1 MATIELSE
9 GRVEVVRFGPEPDGA
24 PTLVFLHEGLGS
36 ASLWRDFPA
45 ALSAATGCGALVYS
59 RLGYGGSD
67 PLAGPFDASFMHREA
82 LDVLPRLLDACGVA
96 DPLLVGHSD
105 GASIAL
111 IYAAAGL
118 PARGLALEAPHVF
131 VEPLTVES
139 IAAARERYRT
149 TDLAP
154 ALGRHHGE
162 KTDATF
168 RAWTDVWLG
177 EEFRDWDIRPGL
189 ERVAC
194 PVLVIQGTD
203 DEYGTLEQ
211 VRTIASLVPDVETV
225 VLDDCGHAPHRDRPE
240 ATLEA
245 MRRFVEVAK
254 R

>member
-1 MATIELSE
+1 MPTIELSE
-9 GRVEVVRFGPEPDGA
+9 GRVEVVRVGPGPDLA

-45 ALSAATGCGALVYS
+45 ALAAATGCGALVYS

-67 PLAGPFDASFMHREA
+67 PLDRAFDASFMHREA
-82 LDVLPRLLDACGVA
+82 LDVLPRLLEACGVA
-96 DPLLVGHSD
+96 DPVLVGHSD

-118 PARGLALEAPHVF
+118 AARALALEAPHVF

-139 IAAARERYRT
+139 IAATRERYAA
-149 TDLAP
+149 TDLAERMR
-154 ALGRHHGE
+154 RHHGE

-168 RAWTDVWLG
+168 RAWTDVWLSD
-177 EEFRDWDIRPGL
+177 EFRGWDIRPSLG
-189 ERVAC
+189 RVAC
-194 PVLVIQGTD
+194 PVLVVQGED

-211 VRTIASLVPDVETV
+211 LGAIASLAPDVETV
-225 VLDDCGHAPHRDRPE
+225 VLERCGHAPHRDRPE

-245 MRRFVEVAK
+245 MRRFVARVT
-254 R
+254 

>member
-1 MATIELSE
+1 METIELGE
-9 GRVEVVRFGPEPDGA
+9 GRVEVVRFGPEPDRA

-36 ASLWRDFPA
+36 ASQWRDFPA
-45 ALSAATGCGALVYS
+45 ALADATGCGALVYS

-67 PLAGPFDASFMHREA
+67 PLDRPFDASFMHREA
-82 LDVLPRLLDACGVA
+82 LDRLPRLLDACGVA

-118 PARGLALEAPHVF
+118 PAHALALEAPHVF

-139 IAAARERYRT
+139 IAATRERYAT
-149 TDLAP
+149 TDLAERMR
-154 ALGRHHGE
+154 RHHGE

-177 EEFRDWDIRPGL
+177 DEFRRWDIRDTL
-189 ERVAC
+189 DRVAC
-194 PVLVIQGTD
+194 PVLVVQGEQ
-203 DEYGTLEQ
+203 DEYGTLDQ
-211 VRTIASLVPDVETV
+211 VRAIASRAPDVETV
-225 VLDDCGHAPHRDRPE
+225 VLDRCGHAPHRDRPE
-240 ATLEA
+240 ATLAA